1 MSDLEKAR
9 QFFAAD
15 RYATETT
22 GIEIIA
28 VGEHYAKCELK
39 IDGRHKNALGH
50 VMGGVMFTLADFVF
64 AVATNFEAPSPTVTT
79 TSHICYLSPPH
90 GDVLYGESRLLRDGK
105 RNCYYEITITDER
118 NIPIAIVTTCGTH
131 L

>member
-22 GIEIIA
+22 GIVIVA

-39 IDGRHKNALGH
+39 ITDQHKNAMGH

-64 AVATNFEAPSPTVTT
+64 AVATNFQAPSPTVTT
-79 TSHICYLSPPH
+79 TSHICYLSAPR
-90 GDVLYGESRLLRDGK
+90 GDVLYGESHLLRDGK
-105 RNCYYEITITDER
+105 RACHYEITITD
-118 NIPIAIVTTCGTH
+118 NSGVTVAVVTTCGTH